1 MIDSSVVESAM
12 IELDKSKALS
22 KGTRCMRLRTAAIVS
37 LLMALFM
44 PVEISAQKDEVEF
57 GNGRVRL
64 RVASQS
70 KQWWTFQ
77 REQGG
82 TSLAFSG
89 PVVEIDGAP
98 VEDTLSGLKQPDT
111 PRQLPNGASEY
122 RVEAVYTHHPTL
134 NVVLIFRLTADSPI
148 VRFRYEIGSTGP
160 QKVTRATGADRL
172 EYFGV
177 SLAGLPNVREVRF
190 SEFQEATHSFALS
203 ERVVQQKE
211 FDNGVRL
218 MGPLVAASNGTVSAV
233 VAYEHGSQ
241 VPDSFL
247 EFRLT
252 RERRTVL
259 AAVKGNCVD
268 GQALPYRTVWM
279 EAGIVAGDIEALAN
293 SYRHFVLRG
302 LSVNAESRKPYIFY
316 NTWNFQERNKWWN
329 HRPYLE
335 SMNEE
340 RMLQEIEVAH
350 RMGIDVF
357 VLDTGWYEKTGD
369 WTVSVKRF
377 PRGLGPIQEKLNAYG
392 MRLGLW
398 FDPGAAALSSAMLS
412 EHRDTVVSWQGKEG
426 RPKEIWETEAS
437 HRLCLVSRYAD
448 AFADTLIRMAR
459 ETGARYFKWDAIGQY
474 GCDSP
479 NHNHG
484 TAANTAQERA
494 NSYAFQLPMYMLR
507 IVERVQASVPDAI
520 IDFDITEGGRAVGL
534 SFLSGGKYFLI
545 NNGPYKFNYDL
556 PVDREREN
564 WNLFFWPGAARTW
577 ICRTP
582 LTFDKWIPSV
592 LFLTHYFPDDPKASQ
607 MVNLGSLILGQNGIW
622 GDLPSVSAEGVAL
635 IGETLKHYKQV
646 REDIT
651 AASPVRSGGVG
662 GTPEIHEK
670 IADTGKGAL
679 VLFATSPGE
688 FSYVTNARVVKQYWA
703 TGGPETK
710 VEVSFDAQGRARV
723 KASLNKPG
731 TAIVLFGA
739 SAPIESR

>member
-1 MIDSSVVESAM
+1 M
-12 IELDKSKALS
+12 
-22 KGTRCMRLRTAAIVS
+22 AAIGG
-37 LLMALFM
+37 LLMGLLVPM
-44 PVEISAQKDEVEF
+44 QMSAQKGEVEL
-57 GNGRVRL
+57 GNARVRIRL
-64 RVASQS
+64 ANQS
-70 KQWWTFQ
+70 RQWWSYEAKQ
-77 REQGG
+77 SAAALQ
-82 TSLAFSG
+82 FSG

-98 VEDTLSGLKQPDT
+98 VEDTLSGLKQSGASS
-111 PRQLPNGASEY
+111 RLPNGVTEY
-122 RVEAVYTHHPTL
+122 RVEGVYTHHPTL
-134 NVVLIFRLTADSPI
+134 HAALIFRLAPESPM
-148 VRFRYEIGSTGP
+148 VRFQYEISSVGQ
-160 QKVTRATGADRL
+160 QKLTRAAGVDRL

-177 SLAGLPNVREVRF
+177 SLAAFPAVREVRF
-190 SEFQEATHSFALS
+190 SEFQEATHSFTLS

-218 MGPLVAASNGTVSAV
+218 MGPLLAASDGQASV
-233 VAYEHGSQ
+233 VLAYEHGSQ
-241 VPDSFL
+241 APDAFL
-247 EFRLT
+247 DFRLT
-252 RERRTVL
+252 PGREVEL

-279 EAGIVAGDIEALAN
+279 QAGAVVGDMDALAAA
-293 SYRHFVLRG
+293 YRRFVLRE
-302 LSVNAESRKPYIFY
+302 LSMSAESRKPYIFY

-329 HRPYLE
+329 QRPYLE

-340 RMLQEIEVAH
+340 RILREIEVAH

-357 VLDTGWYEKTGD
+357 VLDTGWYERTGD
-369 WTVSVKRF
+369 WPVSLKRF
-377 PRGLGPIQEKLNAYG
+377 PRGLGPIQEKLKAYG

-398 FDPGAAALSSAMLS
+398 FDPTAAALSSAMLR
-412 EHRDTVVSWQGKEG
+412 EHRDAVVSWHGKEG
-426 RPKEIWETEAS
+426 RPEEIWETEAS

-448 AFADTLIRMAR
+448 AFADTLIRVAR

-494 NSYAFQLPMYMLR
+494 DSYAFQLPLYMLR
-507 IVERVQASVPDAI
+507 IVERVQAAVPDTI

-534 SFLSGGKYFLI
+534 SFLSAGKYFLI

-556 PVDREREN
+556 PMDRDKEN

-582 LTFDKWIPSV
+582 LSFDKWLPSV
-592 LFLTHYFPDDPKASQ
+592 LFLTHYFPDDPNASQ

-622 GDLPSVSAEGVAL
+622 GDLPGVSAEGVAR
-635 IGETLKHYKQV
+635 IGETLAHYKQV
-646 REDIT
+646 RDDIT
-651 AASPVRSGGVG
+651 EAWPVRAGGVC

-670 IADTGKGAL
+670 IAETGKGAV

-688 FSYVTNARVVKQYWA
+688 FTYVTSARVVKQYWT

-710 VEVSFDAQGRARV
+710 VEVDFNAQGRARV
-723 KASLNKPG
+723 KALLDKPG
-731 TAIVLFGA
+731 TSIVLFGA
-739 SAPIESR
+739 SSETQAAKPQ